1 MNVTLL
7 LGSIRI
13 GRKSDRIAYYLEE
26 QLKQHRMN
34 AEVVDLMDTSLPLM
48 QERVGYHPQ
57 LPHEVQSVSQ
67 RLHRTDALIFI
78 SPEYHGSFSGV
89 LKNAVD
95 YFWNEFS
102 KKPIGVV
109 TVSAGKFGGINAS
122 SQLQNLVL
130 SLGAFPMPTKLLV
143 PEVGNI
149 FDEIGQSYNETFVR
163 NTERFIKE
171 FKWFANAI
179 IGKKIEDSKNSLASL
194 NTGI

>member
-7 LGSIRI
+7 LGSIRN

-26 QLKQHRMN
+26 KLKHHGVN
-34 AEVVDLMDTSLPLM
+34 AEVIDLMGTSLPLM
-48 QERVGYHPQ
+48 QERVGYDPQ
-57 LPHEVQSVSQ
+57 LPQEVQAVSE
-67 RLHRTDALIFI
+67 RLHQADALIFI

-109 TVSAGKFGGINAS
+109 AISAGKFGGINAS
-122 SQLQNLVL
+122 SQLQHLVL

-143 PEVGNI
+143 PEVGNV
-149 FDEIGQSYNETFVR
+149 FDQKGQCYRETFVR
-163 NTERFIKE
+163 DTERFINE
-171 FKWFANAI
+171 YKWFADAI
-179 IGKKIEDSKNSLASL
+179 IGKKREDSNKSFASL
-194 NTGI
+194 NTAI